1 MNKSLYYII
10 LYSHC
15 TNIRTKGREHN
26 FSFSSMLEDGLQD
39 LVQEEIDLHGIL
51 VLVLA
56 VPHQLAILQ
65 LNIEATALVQLAQ
78 HRL

>member
-1 MNKSLYYII
+1 MNKSLYFII

-51 VLVLA
+51 ILVLA

-65 LNIEATALVQLAQ
+65 LNVEATALVQLAQ

>member
-39 LVQEEIDLHGIL
+39 LVQEEIDLHRIL

>member
-1 MNKSLYYII
+1 MFYL
-10 LYSHC
+10 HC

-26 FSFSSMLEDGLQD
+26 FPFSSMLEDGLQD

-51 VLVLA
+51 ILVLA
-56 VPHQLAILQ
+56 VPHQLAVFQ
-65 LNIEATALVQLAQ
+65 LNVEAAALVQLAQ

>member
-1 MNKSLYYII
+1 
-10 LYSHC
+10 
-15 TNIRTKGREHN
+15 
-26 FSFSSMLEDGLQD
+26 MLEDGLQD

-65 LNIEATALVQLAQ
+65 LNVEATALVQLAQ
-78 HRL
+78 HCL